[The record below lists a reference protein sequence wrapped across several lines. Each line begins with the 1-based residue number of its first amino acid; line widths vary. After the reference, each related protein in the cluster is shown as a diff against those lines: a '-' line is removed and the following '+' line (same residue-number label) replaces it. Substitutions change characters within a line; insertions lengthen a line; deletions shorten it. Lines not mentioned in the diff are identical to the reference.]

1 MGSLLNVHE
10 GPFGVGGGAVG
21 ADKGLASANARQKY
35 LHEIREG
42 YYVSDE
48 PGFYK
53 DGAFGF
59 RIESDLVSVAA
70 DTKFGYGARK
80 WLKFDYL
87 TPLPMARALV
97 EETLLSPDEIS
108 WIDDFHANT
117 CWAQIAPMLKGTPD
131 EARTRDWLWR
141 ACRPLGE
148 AACPD
153 VPH

>member
-1 MGSLLNVHE
+1 
-10 GPFGVGGGAVG
+10 
-21 ADKGLASANARQKY
+21 
-35 LHEIREG
+35 
-42 YYVSDE
+42 
-48 PGFYK
+48 
-53 DGAFGF
+53 
-59 RIESDLVSVAA
+59 LVSVAA
-70 DTKFGYGARK
+70 DTRFGYGARK

-97 EETLLSPDEIS
+97 EETLLSPDEIA

-117 CWAQIAPMLKGTPD
+117 CWAQVAPMLKGTPD